1 MSIYCGGHCIL
12 ETCAVRRLEIFRSAF
27 DPLGRVIT
35 LVEATGASLPV
46 VTTIDS
52 YDPGGRK
59 TSSTKQGIVTTYTND
74 AANRLLGQT
83 VAGRVA
89 TFSYDPIGNT
99 QVKWYQGQYA
109 QTMTYD
115 VASRLVTMILGAA
128 YTTYTYDQAG
138 NQTTESAGGNRLRL
152 RWREP
157 LEEGGDS
164 AIRGDDILVRRGRT
178 AAELSETRTADKYD
192 RLGRKRL
199 SGGDLSHADES
210 NLLSR

>member
-1 MSIYCGGHCIL
+1 M

-128 YTTYTYDQAG
+128 YTTYTYDHAG
-138 NQTTESAGGNRLRL
+138 NQTTESATGAVTGYVYDCENRLKKMTT
-152 RWREP
+152 P
-157 LEEGGDS
+157 LFAVTTYTYGGDGLRRS
-164 AIRGDDILVRRGRT
+164 YQKPGQAINTIVWDG
-178 AAELSETRTADKYD
+178 ADY
-192 RLGRKRL
+192 LG
-199 SGGDLSHADES
+199 EI
-210 NLLSR
+210 